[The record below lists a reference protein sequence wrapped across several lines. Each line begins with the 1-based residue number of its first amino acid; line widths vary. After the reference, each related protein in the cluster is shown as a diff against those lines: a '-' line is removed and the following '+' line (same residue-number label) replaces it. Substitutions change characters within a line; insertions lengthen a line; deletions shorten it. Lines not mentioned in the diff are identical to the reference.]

1 MVEDDGQAQVGRAA
15 ARRASMTDRRES
27 PAMLKYG
34 LQRGRHRFRKE
45 RDGIGK
51 VALPGAVLTDQKRRV
66 VKLYLLLG
74 QTAKALQHQ
83 AA

>member
-1 MVEDDGQAQVGRAA
+1 
-15 ARRASMTDRRES
+15 MTDRRKS

-45 RDGIGK
+45 RDGIGEI
-51 VALPGAVLTDQKRRV
+51 ALSGAILTDQERRV

>member
-1 MVEDDGQAQVGRAA
+1 MVEDAGQAQVGRAA
-15 ARRASMTDRRES
+15 SRRAAMTDRRKS

-45 RDGIGK
+45 RDGIDE
-51 VALPGAVLTDQKRRV
+51 VARSGAILTDQERRV

>member
-1 MVEDDGQAQVGRAA
+1 
-15 ARRASMTDRRES
+15 
-27 PAMLKYG
+27 MLKYG

-45 RDGIGK
+45 RYGIGK
-51 VALPGAVLTDQKRRV
+51 VALPGTVLTDQKRRV

>member
-1 MVEDDGQAQVGRAA
+1 M
-15 ARRASMTDRRES
+15 AS
-27 PAMLKYG
+27 AKL
-34 LQRGRHRFRKE
+34 L
-45 RDGIGK
+45 
-51 VALPGAVLTDQKRRV
+51 VPGAILTDQERRV